1 MKISEFV
8 TEQFKIILLV
18 IVMVGAIV
26 LGAFALTQYKA
37 LHEVPVPLKDFKDG
51 VQNHL
56 LWSIKNEC
64 YFVRPAN
71 DTVVYLIRVTD
82 CDRVK

>member
-8 TEQFKIILLV
+8 TEQFKLILLV

-56 LWSIKNEC
+56 LWSIKGEC
-64 YFVRPAN
+64 YFVRPN
-71 DTVVYLIRVTD
+71 NEVTTYLIRVSD
-82 CDRVK
+82 CDKK